1 VQSRFIENSP
11 PINLEAT
18 NPSFL
23 RWFCP
28 IDVVREK
35 EIMGGAIK
43 CISEVKWSWKYR
55 FANRNDW

>member
-1 VQSRFIENSP
+1 MLVCVCICAVSLHRESP

-43 CISEVKWSWKYR
+43 RISEVKWS
-55 FANRNDW
+55 